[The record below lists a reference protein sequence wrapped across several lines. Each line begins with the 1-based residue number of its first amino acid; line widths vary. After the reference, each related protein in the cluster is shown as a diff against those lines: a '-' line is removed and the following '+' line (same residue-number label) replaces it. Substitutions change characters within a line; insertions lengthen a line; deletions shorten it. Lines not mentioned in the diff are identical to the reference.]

1 MAYYMMRMLGRFLM
15 LANSYMRFV
24 TLTNTVILM
33 SELHPFQKSL
43 TDISYCLHSNGN
55 VKW

>member
-15 LANSYMRFV
+15 LANSCIRFV

-43 TDISYCLHSNGN
+43 SDISYCLHSNGN